1 MVSTYTTNKA
11 IEKPSNNSY
20 IDTWNVPVNND
31 FDIID
36 LAFGGIYTVPL
47 TNSNVVLTQAN
58 VQNVCILLTGTLSA
72 NVTVSFPALVAGYY
86 IVRNTTSGSYTVTL
100 NSAYSGASASVT
112 AIQSA
117 NTFIWSDGQNVY
129 KADVSV
135 STAGTG
141 ISIAGSTISLSTP
154 VAVANGGTGNTSYT
168 DGQILIGNSSTGG
181 LTKANLT
188 AGANVTITNG
198 NGTITIASTGGSGSF
213 DPANAYTF
221 TGAQTFA
228 GTTNNIAAILNNS
241 AEVATISAT
250 AATGT
255 INYDVTTQSVV
266 YFTSNATSNWTLNIR
281 GNSTTPLNTI
291 LTNGQSLT
299 IAHLVQC
306 GSTAYYNN
314 VIRIDGTT
322 VTPVWQGIYGAPTAG
337 YTSSLNV
344 YVYTILKTA
353 ASTYKV
359 MASLTP
365 FS

>member
-112 AIQSA
+112 AIQGA

-141 ISIAGSTISLSTP
+141 ISITGSTISLSTP

-198 NGTITIASTGGSGSF
+198 NGTITIASTGGSGGGGPVPNPF
-213 DPANAYTF
+213 
-221 TGAQTFA
+221 
-228 GTTNNIAAILNNS
+228 
-241 AEVATISAT
+241 
-250 AATGT
+250 ATG
-255 INYDVTTQSVV
+255 YL
-266 YFTSNATSNWTLNIR
+266 F
-281 GNSTTPLNTI
+281 ST
-291 LTNGQSLT
+291 
-299 IAHLVQC
+299 
-306 GSTAYYNN
+306 
-314 VIRIDGTT
+314 
-322 VTPVWQGIYGAPTAG
+322 
-337 YTSSLNV
+337 
-344 YVYTILKTA
+344 
-353 ASTYKV
+353 
-359 MASLTP
+359 
-365 FS
+365 